1 MLSKIKSMALQGLN
15 GYLVTTEI
23 DVSGGLPH
31 WEIVGLP
38 DVSLRESKE
47 RVRTAIKNTG
57 IEFPS
62 RRVIVN
68 LSPSNIRKEGS
79 SFDLPIAVGILCAME
94 HIINIDLEEYIFIG
108 ELSLDGK
115 INKVKGILPMCIEA
129 RNLAIKKVVL
139 PKANAAEASVVKDI
153 EIIPVENLLQVIEY
167 LNNIINIDSFKV
179 DIDSILENNTKY
191 NVDFSEVK
199 GQENV
204 KRAIEVSA
212 AGGHNCLLIGSPGSR

>member
-1 MLSKIKSMALQGLN
+1 MLSKIKSMSLQGLD

-23 DVSGGLPH
+23 DVSGGLPY

-38 DVSLRESKE
+38 DVSVRESKE

-68 LSPSNIRKEGS
+68 LSPSNIKKEGS

-94 HIINIDLEEYIFIG
+94 HIINMNLEEYIFIG

-115 INKVKGILPMCIEA
+115 VNKVKGILPMCIEA
-129 RNLAIKKVVL
+129 RALGIKKVVL
-139 PKANAAEASVVKDI
+139 PKANAMEAAVVKDI
-153 EIIPVENLLQVIEY
+153 EIIPVETLLEVIEY
-167 LNNIINIDSFKV
+167 LNKIIEIDSFKTN
-179 DIDSILENNTKY
+179 IDSIFSNNMRY
-191 NVDFSEVK
+191 SVDFSEVK

-204 KRAIEVSA
+204 KRALEVSA